1 MVRDDRDGGLPADGE
16 QDDYVL
22 LRIALWH
29 WRLRLG
35 GATVC
40 GVFLVEGMSVG
51 LVFVSA
57 VALVATG
64 EVVARRLAHR
74 SVARRQVR
82 PR

>member
-1 MVRDDRDGGLPADGE
+1 MVRDDEPGGSHHQPGA
-16 QDDYVL
+16 DDYVL

-40 GVFLVEGMSVG
+40 GVFLVEGLSVG
-51 LVFVSA
+51 LVFVGA

-64 EVVARRLAHR
+64 EVIARRLAHR

-82 PR
+82 AR